1 MAGEARPR
9 LVKLVRDG
17 IARHLGSQTVSYE
30 SIPNTSVH
38 ITELRKKLLEEVAE
52 YLSEPCEEE
61 LADVLAVVRA
71 LALVDL
77 RVEWSK
83 ITTLELSKHGDRG
96 GFEEGIGMY
105 VLTTATEHER

>member
-1 MAGEARPR
+1 MLDDTRPR

-17 IARHLGSQTVSYE
+17 IGRRLGSQTAVYE
-30 SIPNTSVH
+30 PIPDTSEHV
-38 ITELRKKLLEEVAE
+38 TELRKKLLEEVGE
-52 YLSEPCEEE
+52 YLLEPCEEE

-83 ITTLELSKHGDRG
+83 ITALELAKHGERG
-96 GFEEGIGMY
+96 GFEDGIGLY
-105 VLTTATEHER
+105 LVKTAKGER